1 MPQPTQKVSHPSTF
15 QSQQTT
21 ILRSFNCSKF
31 VPCIISGPRNIAL
44 QLTARQA
51 KQWRLRQ
58 DYLSHFS
65 LFRSN
70 QRNRSLSYED
80 CHQTQSNG
88 SQDED
93 SLEVILFLLSD
104 FSFLSLRNLPGHS
117 SWRLTQ
123 IQNERDS
130 LFSFR
135 SETEIW
141 RETRDFF

>member
-1 MPQPTQKVSHPSTF
+1 MPQPTQKVSNLQTF
-15 QSQQTT
+15 LSRQTT

-31 VPCIISGPRNIAL
+31 VPLSLDRGILHYRP
-44 QLTARQA
+44 A

-93 SLEVILFLLSD
+93 SLEVILFLISFVRLQFPVSEKFTRPFVLTSD
-104 FSFLSLRNLPGHS
+104 PDPKWERFPFLIPQWDGD
-117 SWRLTQ
+117 LTGNSRFLL
-123 IQNERDS
+123 IV
-130 LFSFR
+130 
-135 SETEIW
+135 
-141 RETRDFF
+141 